1 MKERR
6 LAVLGWI
13 CFAVICA
20 VGAAIYILLPDTL
33 AVQISA
39 GGQAGNTAPKLIY
52 LIIFTSAALVV
63 TLLNQGASKSGNT
76 RWIAVSVILC
86 ALQLAVLIM
95 NLTYFK
101 GAF

>member
-52 LIIFTSAALVV
+52 LITSAALVV